1 MKNHPALTSI
11 RSTMIFLLVL
21 MAILIGLSSVFGPA
35 TARLRAA
42 APVGTINSN
51 YALLSEVF
59 VSIAVFISL
68 LIMRRIDKI
77 PLAERNFGKRP
88 RYGEVALGLSAG
100 LSTLAF
106 VLLIQ
111 LALGVLRITPSA
123 EAAPL
128 QIHDC
133 VIWAQCFLITGI
145 CEEAV
150 FRGYLLGTLQK
161 GLGFWPATAISS
173 VLFAVVHLPNYG
185 ERASGIFACVLF
197 SVLFALTVRLTGTIW
212 FAVGFHAAWDWSQ
225 TYLFGTSDSGI
236 RGNGHLLNSIPSGP
250 DWLNGGA
257 TGPEG
262 SVITMLIVAVLIAF
276 VQSRYNRKTALA
288 LPEYSRREARM
299 VL

>member
-1 MKNHPALTSI
+1 
-11 RSTMIFLLVL
+11 MIFLLVL
-21 MAILIGLSSVFGPA
+21 MAALIGLSSVFEPA

-68 LIMRRIDKI
+68 LIMRRIDKV

-88 RYGEVALGLSAG
+88 LFGKVAFGLAAG

-111 LALGVLRITPSA
+111 LALGVLKITPSI
-123 EAAPL
+123 EAVPL
-128 QIHDC
+128 QIHDG
-133 VIWAQCFLITGI
+133 VIWIQCFLITGL
-145 CEEAV
+145 CEEAA
-150 FRGYLLGTLQK
+150 FRGYLLGALQK

-173 VLFAVVHLPNYG
+173 VLFAVVHLPNSG
-185 ERASGIFACVLF
+185 ERPSGIMVCVLF

-225 TYLFGTSDSGI
+225 TYLFGTPDSGI
-236 RGNGHLLNSIPSGP
+236 RGNGHLLNSIPSGS
-250 DWLNGGA
+250 DWLSGGV

-262 SVITMLIVAVLIAF
+262 SLITMLIVAILIAF
-276 VQSRYNRKTALA
+276 SITLCLHKVSPSVPECQQNKA
-288 LPEYSRREARM
+288 LP
-299 VL
+299 V

>member
-1 MKNHPALTSI
+1 MITKSPGHGTSAHANPH
-11 RSTMIFLLVL
+11 RLV
-21 MAILIGLSSVFGPA
+21 I
-35 TARLRAA
+35 RLRAGHG
-42 APVGTINSN
+42 APARRRARWHHQFKLR
-51 YALLSEVF
+51 ALERSVRLHRGVHLS
-59 VSIAVFISL
+59 AHHAQN
-68 LIMRRIDKI
+68 RQDA
-77 PLAERNFGKRP
+77 LAERNCGKRP

-111 LALGVLRITPSA
+111 VALGVLRITPSA

-128 QIHDC
+128 QIHNC
-133 VIWAQCFLITGI
+133 VIWAQCFLITGL

-225 TYLFGTSDSGI
+225 
-236 RGNGHLLNSIPSGP
+236 P
-250 DWLNGGA
+250 
-257 TGPEG
+257 
-262 SVITMLIVAVLIAF
+262 
-276 VQSRYNRKTALA
+276 
-288 LPEYSRREARM
+288 
-299 VL
+299 

>member
-1 MKNHPALTSI
+1 
-11 RSTMIFLLVL
+11 
-21 MAILIGLSSVFGPA
+21 MATLIGLSSVFVPA

-77 PLAERNFGKRP
+77 PLAARNFGMRP
-88 RYGEVALGLSAG
+88 LYGKVALGLAAG

-111 LALGVLRITPSA
+111 LALGVLKISSSN
-123 EAAPL
+123 EAIPL

-133 VIWAQCFLITGI
+133 IIWAQCFLLTGL

-185 ERASGIFACVLF
+185 ERTAGILACVLF

-225 TYLFGTSDSGI
+225 TYLLGTPDSGI
-236 RGNGHLLNSIPSGP
+236 RGNGHLLNSIPSGS
-250 DWLNGGA
+250 DWLSGGV

-262 SVITMLIVAVLIAF
+262 SLITMLIVAILIAF
-276 VQSRYNRKTALA
+276 SITLCLHKFSPSLPECQQNKA
-288 LPEYSRREARM
+288 LP
-299 VL
+299 V

>member
-1 MKNHPALTSI
+1 MKNHLALTSI
-11 RSTMIFLLVL
+11 RSTMLFLLVL
-21 MAILIGLSSVFGPA
+21 MAILIGLSSVFEPA

-68 LIMRRIDKI
+68 LIMRRIDKT

-111 LALGVLRITPSA
+111 LALGVLKISPSA

-128 QIHDC
+128 QIHNC
-133 VIWAQCFLITGI
+133 VIWAQCFLITGL

-185 ERASGIFACVLF
+185 ERASGIFACLLF
-197 SVLFALTVRLTGTIW
+197 SVFFALTVRLTGTIW

-236 RGNGHLLNSIPSGP
+236 HGNGHLLNSIPSGP
-250 DWLNGGA
+250 DWLNGGV

-262 SVITMLIVAVLIAF
+262 SVITMLVVAILIAV
-276 VQSRYNRKTALA
+276 VQSRCNRTTAMPLT
-288 LPEYSRREARM
+288 EYSLGEARQS
-299 VL
+299 

>member
-21 MAILIGLSSVFGPA
+21 MAILIGLSSVFEPA

-42 APVGTINSN
+42 APVCTINS
-51 YALLSEVF
+51 
-59 VSIAVFISL
+59 
-68 LIMRRIDKI
+68 
-77 PLAERNFGKRP
+77 
-88 RYGEVALGLSAG
+88 
-100 LSTLAF
+100 
-106 VLLIQ
+106 
-111 LALGVLRITPSA
+111 SA

-128 QIHDC
+128 QIHNC
-133 VIWAQCFLITGI
+133 VIWAQCFLITGL

-236 RGNGHLLNSIPSGP
+236 RGNGHLLNSISSGS
-250 DWLNGGA
+250 DWLSGGV

-262 SVITMLIVAVLIAF
+262 SLITMLIVAILIAF
-276 VQSRYNRKTALA
+276 LQSRCNRKVARA
-288 LPEYSRREARM
+288 LPEYYRHEAQQ
-299 VL
+299 V

>member
-1 MKNHPALTSI
+1 
-11 RSTMIFLLVL
+11 
-21 MAILIGLSSVFGPA
+21 
-35 TARLRAA
+35 LRAA

-68 LIMRRIDKI
+68 LIMRRIDKT

-88 RYGEVALGLSAG
+88 RYGEVVLGLSAG
-100 LSTLAF
+100 LSTLTF
-106 VLLIQ
+106 VLLIEF
-111 LALGVLRITPSA
+111 ALGVLKISPSA

-128 QIHDC
+128 QIHNC
-133 VIWAQCFLITGI
+133 VIWAQCFLITGL

-173 VLFAVVHLPNYG
+173 VLFAVAHLPNYG

-197 SVLFALTVRLTGTIW
+197 SALFALTVRLTGTIW

-236 RGNGHLLNSIPSGP
+236 RGNGHLFNTIPSGP

-262 SVITMLIVAVLIAF
+262 SVITMLVVAVLIAF
-276 VQSRYNRKTALA
+276 VQSRCNRKVAIA
-288 LPEYSRREARM
+288 LPEYSRQRAKQASI
-299 VL
+299 

>member
-1 MKNHPALTSI
+1 
-11 RSTMIFLLVL
+11 
-21 MAILIGLSSVFGPA
+21 LSSVFEPA

-106 VLLIQ
+106 VLLVQ

-128 QIHDC
+128 QIHNC
-133 VIWAQCFLITGI
+133 VIWAQCFLITGL

-262 SVITMLIVAVLIAF
+262 SVITMLVIAVLIVF
-276 VQSRYNRKTALA
+276 VQSRCNRTIAMP
-288 LPEYSRREARM
+288 LPEYSRREARQA
-299 VL
+299 

>member
-1 MKNHPALTSI
+1 MKNSPALTSI

-21 MAILIGLSSVFGPA
+21 MAILIGLSSVFEPA

-68 LIMRRIDKI
+68 LIMRRIDKT

-111 LALGVLRITPSA
+111 LALGVLKISPSA
-123 EAAPL
+123 EAASL
-128 QIHDC
+128 QIHNC
-133 VIWAQCFLITGI
+133 VIWAQCFLITGL

-150 FRGYLLGTLQK
+150 FRGYLLGTLQIASENSLFAEAGYQK
-161 GLGFWPATAISS
+161 ALCPDYAVVDLKRGGLGAWSDFENSEGELYQENECERRQSS
-173 VLFAVVHLPNYG
+173 GQAERDFAVTRPLSKIPFGKRRFVDSAHDEQRDEHRDGDEYFAQ
-185 ERASGIFACVLF
+185 ERV
-197 SVLFALTVRLTGTIW
+197 V
-212 FAVGFHAAWDWSQ
+212 
-225 TYLFGTSDSGI
+225 
-236 RGNGHLLNSIPSGP
+236 
-250 DWLNGGA
+250 
-257 TGPEG
+257 
-262 SVITMLIVAVLIAF
+262 
-276 VQSRYNRKTALA
+276 
-288 LPEYSRREARM
+288 
-299 VL
+299 

>member
-1 MKNHPALTSI
+1 MKNSPALTSI

-21 MAILIGLSSVFGPA
+21 MATLIGLSSVFEPA

-68 LIMRRIDKI
+68 LIMRRIDKT

-161 GLGFWPATAISS
+161 GTWVLAGYRNQQRAVCGCPSSKLRRKSLWNLRVCALLRTFRADGQTDRHDLVCRGIPRGLGLVPDLFVWNLRQRYPRQWTSS
-173 VLFAVVHLPNYG
+173 QLDSK
-185 ERASGIFACVLF
+185 RA
-197 SVLFALTVRLTGTIW
+197 
-212 FAVGFHAAWDWSQ
+212 
-225 TYLFGTSDSGI
+225 
-236 RGNGHLLNSIPSGP
+236 
-250 DWLNGGA
+250 
-257 TGPEG
+257 
-262 SVITMLIVAVLIAF
+262 
-276 VQSRYNRKTALA
+276 
-288 LPEYSRREARM
+288 
-299 VL
+299 

>member
-1 MKNHPALTSI
+1 
-11 RSTMIFLLVL
+11 MIFLLVL
-21 MAILIGLSSVFGPA
+21 MATLIGLSSVFEPA

-68 LIMRRIDKI
+68 LIMRRIDKT
-77 PLAERNFGKRP
+77 PLAERNLGKRP

-106 VLLIQ
+106 ILLIQ

-173 VLFAVVHLPNYG
+173 VLFALVHLPNYG
-185 ERASGIFACVLF
+185 ERASGIFVCVLF
-197 SVLFALTVRLTGTIW
+197 SVLFALTVRLTGTRPGIGPRPICLEPPT
-212 FAVGFHAAWDWSQ
+212 AVSAAMDIFSTRFQ
-225 TYLFGTSDSGI
+225 AGLIGSTA
-236 RGNGHLLNSIPSGP
+236 GP
-250 DWLNGGA
+250 RDQK
-257 TGPEG
+257 
-262 SVITMLIVAVLIAF
+262 AVSSPCSL
-276 VQSRYNRKTALA
+276 SRA
-288 LPEYSRREARM
+288 
-299 VL
+299 

>member
-1 MKNHPALTSI
+1 
-11 RSTMIFLLVL
+11 
-21 MAILIGLSSVFGPA
+21 
-35 TARLRAA
+35 LRAA

-68 LIMRRIDKI
+68 LIMRRIDKT

-111 LALGVLRITPSA
+111 LALGVLKISPSA

-128 QIHDC
+128 QIHNC
-133 VIWAQCFLITGI
+133 IIWAQCFLITGL

-185 ERASGIFACVLF
+185 ERASGIFVCVLF
-197 SVLFALTVRLTGTIW
+197 SVLFALTVRLTDTIW

-236 RGNGHLLNSIPSGP
+236 HGNGHLLNSIPSGP

-262 SVITMLIVAVLIAF
+262 SVITMLVVAILIAF
-276 VQSRYNRKTALA
+276 VQSRCNRTIAMP
-288 LPEYSRREARM
+288 LPEYSRREARQA
-299 VL
+299 

>member
-1 MKNHPALTSI
+1 MKNSPALTSI

-21 MAILIGLSSVFGPA
+21 MATLIGLSSVFEPA

-68 LIMRRIDKI
+68 LIMRRIDKTT
-77 PLAERNFGKRP
+77 LAERNFGKRP
-88 RYGEVALGLSAG
+88 RYGEVALGLSVG
-100 LSTLAF
+100 LSMLAF

-111 LALGVLRITPSA
+111 FALGVLKITPSV
-123 EAAPL
+123 EAAPV
-128 QIHDC
+128 QIHNC

-161 GLGFWPATAISS
+161 GLGFWPATTISS
-173 VLFAVVHLPNYG
+173 VLFAVVHLSNHG
-185 ERASGIFACVLF
+185 ERAAGILACVLF

-212 FAVGFHAAWDWSQ
+212 FAAGFHAAWDWSQ
-225 TYLFGTSDSGI
+225 TYLFGTPDSGI
-236 RGNGHLLNSIPSGP
+236 RGSGHLLNSIPSGP

-262 SVITMLIVAVLIAF
+262 SVVTILIVAILITLL
-276 VQSRYNRKTALA
+276 QSRCNRTIAMP
-288 LPEYSRREARM
+288 LPEYSRREVRQA
-299 VL
+299 

>member
-1 MKNHPALTSI
+1 
-11 RSTMIFLLVL
+11 
-21 MAILIGLSSVFGPA
+21 MATLIGLSSVFEPA

-68 LIMRRIDKI
+68 LIMRRIDKT

-88 RYGEVALGLSAG
+88 RYGEVVLGLSAG
-100 LSTLAF
+100 LSTLTF
-106 VLLIQ
+106 VLLIEF
-111 LALGVLRITPSA
+111 ALGVLKISPSA

-128 QIHDC
+128 QIHNC
-133 VIWAQCFLITGI
+133 VIWAQCFLITGL

-173 VLFAVVHLPNYG
+173 VLFAVAHLPNYG

-197 SVLFALTVRLTGTIW
+197 SALFALTVRLTGTIW

-236 RGNGHLLNSIPSGP
+236 RGNGHLFNTIPSGP

-262 SVITMLIVAVLIAF
+262 SVITMLVVAVLIAF
-276 VQSRYNRKTALA
+276 VQSRCNRKVAIA
-288 LPEYSRREARM
+288 LPEYSRQRAKQASI
-299 VL
+299 